1 MRKKTAKKILKK
13 VVKDYDN
20 IAKEFDTSRKYSWR
34 EFESFLPHIKDDDYI
49 ADLGCGNGRFLQFL
63 KNKN

>member
-1 MRKKTAKKILKK
+1 MTILLK
-13 VVKDYDN
+13 N
-20 IAKEFDTSRKYSWR
+20 LIPAESIAGENSK
-34 EFESFLPHIKDDDYI
+34 SFLPHIKDDDYI